1 MTVVY
6 ADSVFILNAVTD
18 YLLLL
23 ATARLAGIP
32 LRRRRFLF
40 SALLGG
46 GYAVAVFLPGLAF
59 LAAAPAKL
67 AVGGL
72 LALTAFGG
80 EDRLLRLTLLLF
92 AVSCGFAGCVL
103 GLGLLLG
110 GMPMVNGIL
119 YTNVDTGVLAA
130 AFGAGYLVLR
140 LVFRASARHALR
152 GELVPLRLS
161 VGGKTAVLTALRD
174 TGSTLRDA
182 VSGQAVLVVA
192 PGQIEH
198 LLPSGARRLLRQEG
212 LGSPAELLE
221 PLLRASPELRPS
233 LMPFRAVGTA
243 EGLLLTIRT
252 DWLEIAG
259 VRHHGARAALSP
271 TDLGSGYGA
280 LWGGE

>member
-6 ADSVFILNAVTD
+6 ADSVFVLNTVTD

-23 ATARLAGIP
+23 ATARLAGTR
-32 LRRRRFLF
+32 LRRRRYFLT
-40 SALLGG
+40 ALLGG
-46 GYAVAVFLPGLAF
+46 AYAVAVFLPGFSF
-59 LAAAPAKL
+59 LAASPAKL
-67 AVGGL
+67 AAGVL
-72 LALTAFGG
+72 LSLAAFGG
-80 EDRLLRLTLLLF
+80 EEHLLRLTLLLF

-110 GMPMVNGIL
+110 GMPIVNGIL
-119 YTNVDTGVLAA
+119 YTNVNTAVLAA

-152 GELVPLRLS
+152 GELLPLRIS
-161 VGGKTAVLTALRD
+161 IGGKTAHLTALRD

-192 PGQIEH
+192 PGRIEH
-198 LLPSGARRLLRQEG
+198 LLPSGARRLLQKDG
-212 LGSPAELLE
+212 LHHPVELLE
-221 PLLRASPELRPS
+221 PLLRASPELRPG
-233 LMPFRAVGTA
+233 LVPYRAVGTA

-252 DWLEIAG
+252 DWLEIGG
-259 VRHHGARAALSP
+259 VRRSGVRAALSP